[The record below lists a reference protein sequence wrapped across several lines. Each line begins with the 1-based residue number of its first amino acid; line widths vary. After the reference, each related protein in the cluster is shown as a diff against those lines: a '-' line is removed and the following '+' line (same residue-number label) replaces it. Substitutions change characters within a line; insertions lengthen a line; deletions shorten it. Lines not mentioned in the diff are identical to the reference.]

1 MAFDAG
7 MLACMVH
14 EIRTAALGG
23 RIERVMQPERDEII
37 LQIRSFA
44 GGRRLLFEA
53 SVPAFGYTTYTVKKT
68 SGNAAAA
75 APRQIG
81 ADEYILEND
90 MYRIVIDPARGGTI
104 TSLVAK
110 KEGGKEFAD
119 PQHRFAFGE
128 LRGFFYDQGQFHS
141 SAQSPATV
149 TVLCDNELEKSV
161 RISGRIDTHPF
172 TQTITLRKGERKIG
186 FDLKID
192 WQHNVGIG
200 AFRQKDGFN
209 NNHRAFYDDRFNL
222 NILFP
227 AALDAPALYK
237 DAPFDVCK
245 STLENTHFTTWDNIK
260 HNVILHW
267 VDLAERDGGYGLA
280 LLSDHTTS
288 YSYGADA
295 PLGLTVQYSGNGLWG
310 RDYPI
315 DGPTHIRFAV
325 VPHRRAWDAAGIQE
339 ENRRWN
345 EPLLCTF
352 AAQAAADEASL
363 IDATGT
369 GYEISAAY
377 LDREQIVVR
386 LFNADG
392 DGTPQ
397 KIRFA
402 FPLSKVEQTDLNG
415 NATAA
420 CAIRKRG
427 GVSEI
432 EVAMPRFGLK
442 TLRLTK

>member
-1 MAFDAG
+1 MSATLPEGLGDG
-7 MLACMVH
+7 ELAV
-14 EIRTAALGG
+14 TNAKGK
-23 RIERVMQPERDEII
+23 RVPHAIVPT
-37 LQIRSFA
+37 A

-149 TVLCDNELEKSV
+149 TVLCGNELEKSV

-295 PLGLTVQYSGNGLWG
+295 PLGNT
-310 RDYPI
+310 P
-315 DGPTHIRFAV
+315 
-325 VPHRRAWDAAGIQE
+325 
-339 ENRRWN
+339 
-345 EPLLCTF
+345 
-352 AAQAAADEASL
+352 
-363 IDATGT
+363 ATGSGGAT
-369 GYEISAAY
+369 TPSTARRTSGSPSYPTA
-377 LDREQIVVR
+377 
-386 LFNADG
+386 G
-392 DGTPQ
+392 HGTPQ
-397 KIRFA
+397 ASRRRTGA
-402 FPLSKVEQTDLNG
+402 GTNRCSARLRRRP
-415 NATAA
+415 
-420 CAIRKRG
+420 
-427 GVSEI
+427 
-432 EVAMPRFGLK
+432 PR
-442 TLRLTK
+442 TKPR

>member
-1 MAFDAG
+1 
-7 MLACMVH
+7 
-14 EIRTAALGG
+14 
-23 RIERVMQPERDEII
+23 
-37 LQIRSFA
+37 
-44 GGRRLLFEA
+44 
-53 SVPAFGYTTYTVKKT
+53 
-68 SGNAAAA
+68 
-75 APRQIG
+75 
-81 ADEYILEND
+81 

-192 WQHNVGIG
+192 WRHNVGIG

-227 AALDAPALYK
+227 VALDAPALYK

-267 VDLAERDGGYGLA
+267 VDLAERDGGHGLA

-315 DGPTHIRFAV
+315 DGPTRIRFAV

-363 IDATGT
+363 IDAAGT

-377 LDREQIVVR
+377 LDGEQIVVR

>member
-1 MAFDAG
+1 MSATLPEGLGDG
-7 MLACMVH
+7 ELAV
-14 EIRTAALGG
+14 TNAKGK
-23 RIERVMQPERDEII
+23 RVPHAIVPT
-37 LQIRSFA
+37 A

-68 SGNAAAA
+68 SGNAAA
-75 APRQIG
+75 PRQAQAQTG
-81 ADEYILEND
+81 RYILEND

-227 AALDAPALYK
+227 VALDAPALYK

-267 VDLAERDGGYGLA
+267 VDLAERTA
-280 LLSDHTTS
+280 ATAWHSSPTTR
-288 YSYGADA
+288 
-295 PLGLTVQYSGNGLWG
+295 P
-310 RDYPI
+310 PI
-315 DGPTHIRFAV
+315 PTAQTPR
-325 VPHRRAWDAAGIQE
+325 WDLRC
-339 ENRRWN
+339 NT
-345 EPLLCTF
+345 P
-352 AAQAAADEASL
+352 
-363 IDATGT
+363 ATGSGGAT
-369 GYEISAAY
+369 TPSTARRTSGSPSYPTA
-377 LDREQIVVR
+377 
-386 LFNADG
+386 G
-392 DGTPQ
+392 HGTPQ
-397 KIRFA
+397 ASRRRTGA
-402 FPLSKVEQTDLNG
+402 GTNRCS
-415 NATAA
+415 A
-420 CAIRKRG
+420 R
-427 GVSEI
+427 
-432 EVAMPRFGLK
+432 
-442 TLRLTK
+442 LRRRPPLTKPR

>member
-1 MAFDAG
+1 VSATLPEGLGDG
-7 MLACMVH
+7 ELAV
-14 EIRTAALGG
+14 TNAKGK
-23 RIERVMQPERDEII
+23 RVPHAIVPT
-37 LQIRSFA
+37 A

-75 APRQIG
+75 APRQAQAQTG
-81 ADEYILEND
+81 RYILEND

-192 WQHNVGIG
+192 WRHNVGIG

-227 AALDAPALYK
+227 VALDAPALYK

-260 HNVILHW
+260 HNIILHW
-267 VDLAERDGGYGLA
+267 VDLAEQNGGYGLA

-363 IDATGT
+363 IDAAGT

-377 LDREQIVVR
+377 LDGEQIVVR

>member
-1 MAFDAG
+1 
-7 MLACMVH
+7 
-14 EIRTAALGG
+14 
-23 RIERVMQPERDEII
+23 
-37 LQIRSFA
+37 
-44 GGRRLLFEA
+44 
-53 SVPAFGYTTYTVKKT
+53 
-68 SGNAAAA
+68 
-75 APRQIG
+75 
-81 ADEYILEND
+81 

-192 WQHNVGIG
+192 WRHNVGIG

-227 AALDAPALYK
+227 VALDAPALYK

-260 HNVILHW
+260 HNIILHW
-267 VDLAERDGGYGLA
+267 VDLAEQNGGYGLA

-315 DGPTHIRFAV
+315 DGRRTSGSPSYPT
-325 VPHRRAWDAAGIQE
+325 AGH
-339 ENRRWN
+339 
-345 EPLLCTF
+345 
-352 AAQAAADEASL
+352 
-363 IDATGT
+363 
-369 GYEISAAY
+369 
-377 LDREQIVVR
+377 
-386 LFNADG
+386 
-392 DGTPQ
+392 GTPQ
-397 KIRFA
+397 A
-402 FPLSKVEQTDLNG
+402 S
-415 NATAA
+415 
-420 CAIRKRG
+420 RKRTG
-427 GVSEI
+427 AGTNRCS
-432 EVAMPRFGLK
+432 ARLRRRPPR
-442 TLRLTK
+442 TKPR